1 MIVSTLKKH
10 EIWSFAVSLLK
21 SMLRMKLF
29 LKIMYFNKI
38 DHKTSNKK
46 IRFPLRKKSHFNHNA
61 CSHTDVEH
69 GYARFY
75 FFEEIN
81 LWTFI
86 SILLTWTFVKIPTHT
101 NNSCLVIHFKKFS
114 ARQIFFDPL
123 LSGYGTNWYHKKG
136 VQVLVEL

>member
-46 IRFPLRKKSHFNHNA
+46 IRFPLRKKSHFNRNA

-69 GYARFY
+69 GLRTILFFLKKLIFEHLFSFY
-75 FFEEIN
+75 WHE
-81 LWTFI
+81 
-86 SILLTWTFVKIPTHT
+86 
-101 NNSCLVIHFKKFS
+101 
-114 ARQIFFDPL
+114 L
-123 LSGYGTNWYHKKG
+123 LSKFPPTQIIHAWSSISKSFPHDKYSSIPCCPDMVQIGIIKK
-136 VQVLVEL
+136 ECRFW